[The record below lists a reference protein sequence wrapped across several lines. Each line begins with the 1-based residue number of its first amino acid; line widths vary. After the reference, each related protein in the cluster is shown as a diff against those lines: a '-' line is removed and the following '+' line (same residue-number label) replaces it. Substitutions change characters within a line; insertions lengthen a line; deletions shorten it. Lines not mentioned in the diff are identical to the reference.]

1 MRELVLGGIASR
13 TGSTEYK
20 AISQYTI
27 KGTVLTALKPE
38 PALYLA
44 ATPIGN
50 LGDVTLRVLE
60 TLAGADLVACEDT
73 RVTGKL
79 LRHFGIKNKTI
90 SYHEHNADTV
100 GPELIDAV
108 AAGMAVVVVSDAGT
122 PLVSDPGFRLVG
134 AAQVKGV
141 RVVPLPGASAP
152 LAGLVASGLPNESWT
167 FCGFLPSKQG
177 ARVSTLQAEVNSA
190 STLIYFESPNRL
202 TKTLDDMTR
211 VFGKDRRACVARE
224 LTKLHE
230 EIATDTLETLS
241 LHFASKQ
248 VKGEIVILIAPETR
262 AQVLDVESLLL
273 ELLQTMPVSK
283 AAAEAA
289 TLTGQSKRDLYQLA
303 LSLKDDD

>member
-1 MRELVLGGIASR
+1 MREQVLVGIASR
-13 TGSTEYK
+13 TGLTEYK

-60 TLAGADLVACEDT
+60 TLAGADLIACEDT

-79 LRHFGIKNKTI
+79 LRHFGIQNKTVA
-90 SYHEHNADTV
+90 YHEHNADAV
-100 GPELIDAV
+100 GPELIKEV
-108 AAGMAVVVVSDAGT
+108 RAGKAVVVVSDAGT
-122 PLVSDPGFRLVG
+122 PLVSDPGFRLVST
-134 AAQVKGV
+134 AQAEGV

-152 LAGLVASGLPNESWT
+152 LAGLIASGLPNESWT

-177 ARVSTLQAEVNSA
+177 ARVSTLQTWSNAG
-190 STLIYFESPNRL
+190 STLIFFESPNRL
-202 TKTLDDMTR
+202 TKTLDDMIS
-211 VFGKDRRACVARE
+211 VFGGDRRGCVARE
-224 LTKLHE
+224 MTKLHE
-230 EIATDTLETLS
+230 EIATDSLQALS

-248 VKGEIVILIAPETR
+248 VKGEIVILIAPET
-262 AQVLDVESLLL
+262 QENTIDPESLLR
-273 ELLQTMPVSK
+273 ELLETMPVSK

-289 TLTGQSKRDLYQLA
+289 ILTGQSKRDLYQLA
-303 LSLKDDD
+303 LSLKDNG